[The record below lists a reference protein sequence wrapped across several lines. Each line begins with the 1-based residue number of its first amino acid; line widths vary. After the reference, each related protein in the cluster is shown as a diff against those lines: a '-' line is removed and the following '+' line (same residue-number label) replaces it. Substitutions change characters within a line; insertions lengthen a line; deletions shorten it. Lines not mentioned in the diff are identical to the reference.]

1 MGAKRSFPDA
11 FVSAGVMNTR
21 VLLTVGALCA
31 SVAIVCVVLQGSD
44 QIVEEQVLETRDQ
57 NDLAAAKEMLAPFHE
72 SVRTASEA
80 LVSDPAE
87 IAHESVDPSYEVADM
102 VGHDDEEDNSEH
114 VETAELI
121 QQTADEQAVSEVSKE
136 TGAQIDE
143 TAEIKTKH
151 QLTKLKAAMAARND
165 KLKAAQAET
174 ARLKRVA
181 QDERTKIDALV
192 GQLKENANLML
203 AIGNSTSHGDA
214 EECLTPPTLPAIS
227 MVKHEKLQSFNFHYK
242 KLCSGEIKSKSD
254 KKEQAGKSKEK
265 SAKAVEGLQKLHLKA
280 IEQTNKKEVK
290 AKESLEKKRTV
301 ELKSKGESEGKV
313 KGSKEKLEKAK
324 ELYSKQKTL
333 HVEKEQKEHTSKHE
347 QKEKKCAE
355 SRIKESAAKR
365 TDEAG
370 IKETSDKAVVKKEVA
385 KKGAIEKEKKGG
397 TEKSSKEADNKEE
410 ATKVKKEKA
419 HKEKFAKG
427 KVKEASG
434 KSEALSKEIAKK
446 KTTYKKWKEN
456 YSKGEDEKG
465 TKKYTEFKS
474 KCDEKQTKIHQ
485 EKMTKAVNEKKTRSA
500 SIEKA
505 LKPELKQ
512 KKILKEEEANKKT
525 QE

>member
-44 QIVEEQVLETRDQ
+44 QIVQEQVLETRDQ

-80 LVSDPAE
+80 LVTDPAE
-87 IAHESVDPSYEVADM
+87 LAHESVDPSYEVADM
-102 VGHDDEEDNSEH
+102 VGPEDEDEEDNVEH
-114 VETAELI
+114 AETAELV
-121 QQTADEQAVSEVSKE
+121 QQAASEVSKA
-136 TGAQIDE
+136 TGAAFDE

-151 QLTKLKAAMAARND
+151 QLTKLKAAMASRNE
-165 KLKAAQAET
+165 KLKAAKAET
-174 ARLKRVA
+174 LRLKRVA
-181 QDERTKIDALV
+181 EDERTKIDALV

-203 AIGNSTSHGDA
+203 AIGNSTTEGTA
-214 EECLTPPTLPAIS
+214 EECLTPPNLPKIT

-254 KKEQAGKSKEK
+254 KKEAAEKAKEK

-365 TDEAG
+365 TDEAE
-370 IKETSDKAVVKKEVA
+370 IKGLKEKLTKKCNFGKE
-385 KKGAIEKEKKGG
+385 KKEKKGG

-419 HKEKFAKG
+419 HKEKF
-427 KVKEASG
+427 
-434 KSEALSKEIAKK
+434 
-446 KTTYKKWKEN
+446 
-456 YSKGEDEKG
+456 
-465 TKKYTEFKS
+465 
-474 KCDEKQTKIHQ
+474 
-485 EKMTKAVNEKKTRSA
+485 
-500 SIEKA
+500 
-505 LKPELKQ
+505 
-512 KKILKEEEANKKT
+512 
-525 QE
+525 

>member
-80 LVSDPAE
+80 LVTDPAE
-87 IAHESVDPSYEVADM
+87 LAHESVDPSYEVADM
-102 VGHDDEEDNSEH
+102 VGPEDE
-114 VETAELI
+114 
-121 QQTADEQAVSEVSKE
+121 DE
-136 TGAQIDE
+136 G
-143 TAEIKTKH
+143 
-151 QLTKLKAAMAARND
+151 
-165 KLKAAQAET
+165 
-174 ARLKRVA
+174 
-181 QDERTKIDALV
+181 TKIDALV

-203 AIGNSTSHGDA
+203 AIGNSTTEGTA
-214 EECLTPPTLPAIS
+214 EECLTPPNLPKIT

-242 KLCSGEIKSKSD
+242 KLCSGEIKAKSD
-254 KKEQAGKSKEK
+254 KREGAEKSKEK

-280 IEQTNKKEVK
+280 
-290 AKESLEKKRTV
+290 KESLEKKRTI

-355 SRIKESAAKR
+355 SRIKE
-365 TDEAG
+365 
-370 IKETSDKAVVKKEVA
+370 
-385 KKGAIEKEKKGG
+385 
-397 TEKSSKEADNKEE
+397 
-410 ATKVKKEKA
+410 
-419 HKEKFAKG
+419 
-427 KVKEASG
+427 
-434 KSEALSKEIAKK
+434 
-446 KTTYKKWKEN
+446 
-456 YSKGEDEKG
+456 
-465 TKKYTEFKS
+465 
-474 KCDEKQTKIHQ
+474 
-485 EKMTKAVNEKKTRSA
+485 
-500 SIEKA
+500 
-505 LKPELKQ
+505 
-512 KKILKEEEANKKT
+512 
-525 QE
+525 